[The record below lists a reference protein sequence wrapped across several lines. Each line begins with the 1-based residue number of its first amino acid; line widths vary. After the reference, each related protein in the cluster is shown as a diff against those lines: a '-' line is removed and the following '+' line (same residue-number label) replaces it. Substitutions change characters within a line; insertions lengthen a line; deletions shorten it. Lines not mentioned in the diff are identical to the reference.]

1 MNRWRQRVQAVLA
14 ACAVLMAIAA
24 ATTVTATASAKT
36 VSCTTQTAGRYQCTF
51 YPPGDGI
58 SGGAPVQD
66 ATGKTVGYLNQG
78 YNWIICQASGAT
90 VHSGGHYN
98 RWWGYTEANDQHMG
112 WVNAVYASGGS
123 DDGPFSANVPNCG
136 STYGSPPSSPTPTPT
151 PTPPPA
157 PPPPPGPKP
166 VPCHS
171 IGHGKHQCFFYT
183 GGDGIHSGT
192 PVFVGSK
199 RVGYLNYGNN
209 WVLCQQQGAQF
220 GVGNDTVNVW
230 WAWTEAND
238 HKMGWVNAVFGRGGT
253 NNGKFEGVPGCNGVH
268 GAPPGGKTK
277 PKPKPTPP
285 APQHNPSTVALGDS
299 YSSGEGNP
307 SYYEKSPCWR
317 SWGAYAW
324 QLTYDLALDI
334 TDFEACS
341 GATTS
346 DVLHKQV
353 EGNHVGGLSVSTGV
367 VTLSVGGDDAN
378 FSGVLERCLFLTG
391 ACKNIL
397 RTERALIRNQLP
409 ARLDRLYSAI
419 RHRAPNAKV
428 IVLGYPY
435 IFGPCGK
442 GGGTPLLHDAT
453 DLLDDTIRTAAQR
466 NHVYFVDPRHA
477 FTGHSECDKD
487 AWINH
492 FYLSEPWVSY
502 HPNEA
507 GWGED
512 AQLIEKLLWKIGW

>member
-1 MNRWRQRVQAVLA
+1 MGRLTMGIVTVIVALA
-14 ACAVLMAIAA
+14 ISTSA
-24 ATTVTATASAKT
+24 ASASDVPCSKLST
-36 VSCTTQTAGRYQCTF
+36 GKYQCGF
-51 YPPGDGI
+51 YPAGDGI
-58 SGGAPVQD
+58 SAGAPVQD
-66 ATGKTVGYLNQG
+66 STGTRVGYLNHG
-78 YNWIICQASGAT
+78 ANRIVCQASGAT
-90 VHSGGHYN
+90 VHNGAYYN
-98 RWWGYTEANDQHMG
+98 RWWGYTEANDQHFG
-112 WVNAVYASGGS
+112 WVNAVWASGGS
-123 DDGPFSANVPNCG
+123 NDGPFSANVPNCG
-136 STYGSPPSSPTPTPT
+136 STYGSPPAAAAPTPTPTPSPTPTPT
-151 PTPPPA
+151 PAPA
-157 PPPPPGPKP
+157 PKP

-183 GGDGIHSGT
+183 AGDGIHGGT
-192 PVFVGSK
+192 PVFAGSK

-220 GVGNDTVNVW
+220 GVGNGTVNVW
-230 WAWTEAND
+230 WAWTEANN
-238 HKMGWVNAVFGRGGT
+238 HKLGWVNAVFGRGGS
-253 NNGKFEGVPGCNGVH
+253 NNGRFQGVPSCGGAH
-268 GAPPGGKTK
+268 GTPPGGTK
-277 PKPKPTPP
+277 PQPKPKPTPT
-285 APQHNPSTVALGDS
+285 PQHNPYTVALGDS

-307 SYYEKSPCWR
+307 SYYDKAPCWR
-317 SWGAYAW
+317 SYGAYAW

-353 EGNHVGGLSVSTGV
+353 EGYHVGGLSTSTGV

-378 FSGVLERCLFLTG
+378 FSGVLKRCLFLKG
-391 ACKNIL
+391 ACENIL

-409 ARLDRLYSAI
+409 GRLDTLYRAI
-419 RHRAPNAKV
+419 THAAPNAKV

-442 GGGTPLLHDAT
+442 SGGVPLLHDAT
-453 DLLDDTIRTAAQR
+453 DLLDNTIRAATRR
-466 NHVYFVDPRHA
+466 NRVYFVDPRAA

-492 FYLSEPWVSY
+492 LYVSEPWVSY
-502 HPNEA
+502 HPTEA

-512 AQLIEKLLWKIGW
+512 AQLIEKLLWRIGW